1 MSKGFFVD
9 KSNRPDSAAIN
20 NFIGKA
26 RQNWD
31 LMLHHL
37 GEGLKLKGEFKF
49 YGINYGWAL
58 RFKKS
63 GKSIIALYP
72 GKDDFMVQIIL
83 NKNQVE
89 TALEQVKNSDFLK
102 VIYDTKNIKEGK
114 WIYLL
119 IDETSDLDDVFTMI
133 TIRTKIK

>member
-1 MSKGFFVD
+1 
-9 KSNRPDSAAIN
+9 SNRPDSAAIN